1 MSDVPPPSRPASPP
15 EDTDPGRPGRRRRQI
30 LKLPM
35 GPVLIFFALGFAA
48 IAAFVIIRYVLP
60 GHTNY

>member
-1 MSDVPPPSRPASPP
+1 MSDVPPPPNPASPP
-15 EDTDPGRPGRRRRQI
+15 DDNDPALPGRRRRQV

-35 GPVLIFFALGFAA
+35 GPVLFFFALGFAA
-48 IAAFVIIRYVLP
+48 IAVFVIVRYVLP